1 MTIRDLSD
9 YFLFNWV
16 LGGRGGGG
24 GGKRL
29 LAFYNVYEM
38 IHANWVSEWL
48 LLKTKW
54 AFFQPYH
61 GENKLHFDAM
71 MMLMMTALY

>member
-38 IHANWVSEWL
+38 IHAN
-48 LLKTKW
+48 
-54 AFFQPYH
+54 
-61 GENKLHFDAM
+61 
-71 MMLMMTALY
+71 